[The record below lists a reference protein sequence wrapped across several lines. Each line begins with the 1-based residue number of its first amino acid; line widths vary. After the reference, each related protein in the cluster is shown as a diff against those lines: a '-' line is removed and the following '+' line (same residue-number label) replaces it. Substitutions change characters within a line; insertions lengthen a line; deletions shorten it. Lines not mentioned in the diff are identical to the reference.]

1 MPATPA
7 PRPVGRPVGSTI
19 ANPAS
24 AVIVIRTTGRRKSA
38 YVRAAQRQGKSL
50 AKWMQEACDP
60 AAGHKD

>member
-1 MPATPA
+1 MKTAE

-19 ANPAS
+19 ANPAD

-50 AKWMQEACDP
+50 AKWMQETCDERY
-60 AAGHKD
+60 GYKEG